1 MKIKLSPLYLLSFFA
16 LVFLVHEI
24 HDWIHVLVA
33 RAVCG
38 CWGTKAFDYWTLCAK
53 SWVSVS
59 NQGNVLITM
68 AGPLFNYLVIC
79 WGWELM
85 QPENELHQKSLGFS
99 LVFASLP
106 FPRIMGALAGGGD
119 ETLALKQ
126 IFLHA
131 DGGNRHIVSL
141 VGLLFVLILTLPAL
155 YRAFMLVAGLWGK
168 LMVVAFL
175 VLPGYID
182 RLVVS
187 GLLNKMLAKGILVH
201 QVWTGF
207 SQGIMVW
214 LLLLLILLVVIGR
227 YLSWAFEYREVNL

>member
-1 MKIKLSPLYLLSFFA
+1 MKIKLSPLYILSFFA
-16 LVFLVHEI
+16 LVFLIHEM

-38 CWGTKAFDYWTLCAK
+38 CWGTKAFDYWTLCSRATVT
-53 SWVSVS
+53 SR
-59 NQGNVLITM
+59 GNVLITM

-119 ETLALKQ
+119 ETSSLKQ

-131 DGGNRHIVSL
+131 DGGNRHFVSL
-141 VGLLFVLILTLPAL
+141 AGLLIVLVLTLPAL
-155 YRAFMLVAGLWGK
+155 YRAFMLVAGWWGK
-168 LMVVAFL
+168 LMVLGFL
-175 VLPGYID
+175 VLPGYVD
-182 RLVVS
+182 RLVVG
-187 GLLNKMLAKGILVH
+187 GLLNKMLDNGILYH

-207 SQGIMVW
+207 SQAVMAW
-214 LLLLLILLVVIGR
+214 LLLLVVLLILTGR
-227 YLSWAFEYREVNL
+227 YLSWVFEYREVHL